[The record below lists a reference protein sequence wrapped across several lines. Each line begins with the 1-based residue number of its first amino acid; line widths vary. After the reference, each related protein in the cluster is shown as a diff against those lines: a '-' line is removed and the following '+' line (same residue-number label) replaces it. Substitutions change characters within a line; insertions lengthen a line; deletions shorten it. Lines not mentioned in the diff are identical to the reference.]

1 MISVEEALAR
11 LLAPLEALPPEQ
23 VGIAEGIGRVLA
35 EDLGARRTQ
44 PPFAV
49 SAMDGYAVRADD
61 LTVTIKDHKFSPAEL
76 KVPANKRVEIT
87 VINDDATPEEFESK
101 PMKVEKVIPGKSK
114 GVVRIGPLKPG
125 RYPFVGEFHE
135 ATAKGVV
142 IAE

>member
-1 MISVEEALAR
+1 MRHLFV
-11 LLAPLEALPPEQ
+11 LL
-23 VGIAEGIGRVLA
+23 GIAALLSFTPVALHA
-35 EDLGARRTQ
+35 QD
-44 PPFAV
+44 
-49 SAMDGYAVRADD
+49 Y
-61 LTVTIKDHKFSPAEL
+61 TVTIKDHKFTPAEI

-114 GVVRIGPLKPG
+114 GVVRIGPLKAG

-135 ATAKGVV
+135 STAKGTV

>member
-1 MISVEEALAR
+1 M
-11 LLAPLEALPPEQ
+11 
-23 VGIAEGIGRVLA
+23 
-35 EDLGARRTQ
+35 
-44 PPFAV
+44 
-49 SAMDGYAVRADD
+49 
-61 LTVTIKDHKFSPAEL
+61 
-76 KVPANKRVEIT
+76 PANKRVTIT

>member
-1 MISVEEALAR
+1 MRNLFVVFGLAV
-11 LLAPLEALPPEQ
+11 LVGLAPAQ
-23 VGIAEGIGRVLA
+23 
-35 EDLGARRTQ
+35 
-44 PPFAV
+44 
-49 SAMDGYAVRADD
+49 VRADD
-61 LTVTIKDHKFSPAEL
+61 YTITIKDHKFTPTEL
-76 KVPANKRVEIT
+76 KVPANQRVEIT